1 MQLIAYLKSRQWSV
15 LAGYVLFIG
24 MMATGYIYH
33 ITFVQLGLDDFGTR
47 VLGLDRPVVASYMA
61 LLALITCVSALVFG
75 WLMMRMGWGKRFI
88 IKLRVVFA
96 VVLVQLILTAV
107 VLLVQSQTT
116 LLVWMVLASIAL
128 GIGMPVTF
136 SMTVDL
142 IPVRDRGYVAAI
154 ITAAAYAI
162 ANLLPS
168 DWQIEQFRV
177 QLLPVMLIGVIGMGL
192 LAFVRLPLIEALSQ
206 QHTFPQFGRGR
217 FVRVDRS
224 GHAHIR
230 RRMVIFLVLMFGVYF
245 IDSLG
250 FLRMIHIPYYVDDA
264 WRSQELAIRG
274 FIAGVHVLAAFIA
287 GVLYVNLHER
297 SLFLWIFGIFAL
309 IHFMPAS
316 GAQLVPG
323 ETAPL
328 GIPMLYAVAVSLYT
342 VISFAAWADISTPE
356 TISRNAALGV
366 ALSGFTAT
374 FISTSLAIQ
383 WAAGDMPLDQHL
395 RIVDALAMLF
405 FLLVLVL
412 SFIPRKN
419 DRVTAAQQSE
429 RGDL

>member
-1 MQLIAYLKSRQWSV
+1 MRLVECLKTRQWSS
-15 LAGYVLFIG
+15 LAGYVLFTG

-33 ITFVQLGLDDFGTR
+33 ITFVQLGLDDLGTR
-47 VLGLDRPVVASYMA
+47 VLGLDRSVVASYMA
-61 LLALITCVSALVFG
+61 LLALITCVSALAFG
-75 WLMMRMGWGKRFI
+75 WLMMRMGWGKQFI
-88 IKLRVVFA
+88 TKLRVVFV
-96 VVLVQLILTAV
+96 VVLAQLILTAGV
-107 VLLVQSQTT
+107 MLVQTQSVLLA
-116 LLVWMVLASIAL
+116 WIVLASIAL

-142 IPVRDRGYVAAI
+142 IPVRDRGYVAAF

-168 DWQIEQFRV
+168 DWQVDQFRV
-177 QLLPVMLIGVIGMGL
+177 QLLPIMLAGVIGMGM
-192 LAFVRLPLIEALSQ
+192 LAFARLPLVEVLAQ
-206 QHTFPQFGRGR
+206 QHTRLEFGRGR
-217 FVRVDRS
+217 FVQEDS
-224 GHAHIR
+224 GGHTHIR

-264 WRSQELAIRG
+264 WRSQELAVRG
-274 FIAGVHVLAAFIA
+274 FIAAVHVVAAFIA

-316 GAQLVPG
+316 DAQLVPG

-342 VISFAAWADISTPE
+342 VVSFAAWADISTPE
-356 TISRNAALGV
+356 TRCCR
-366 ALSGFTAT
+366 
-374 FISTSLAIQ
+374 
-383 WAAGDMPLDQHL
+383 W
-395 RIVDALAMLF
+395 
-405 FLLVLVL
+405 
-412 SFIPRKN
+412 K
-419 DRVTAAQQSE
+419 
-429 RGDL
+429 